1 MMANCRKGVRMN
13 FVCGNIPCCQRSQF
27 NDLFNVNRHKGRKC
41 CHRKHIISLFIDWS
55 LFCYYKSAQYSECEM
70 NPSSLLLCMCG
81 GIKIELLRFQL
92 NQSGHS
98 EYDSEYV
105 DIEGDDEII
114 QGGMVRSRSLSI
126 CRVQFVKGKWKN
138 NLNVYGSLMT
148 VLLSKWLAY
157 WANIY
162 QIIWAM
168 ISFIRVPV

>member
-1 MMANCRKGVRMN
+1 METFLVVKEVSLMTYLMWIDTKAESAATVNILHVSLYLLIGHY
-13 FVCGNIPCCQRSQF
+13 FV
-27 NDLFNVNRHKGRKC
+27 
-41 CHRKHIISLFIDWS
+41 SLFVKISPVFWI
-55 LFCYYKSAQYSECEM
+55 

-157 WANIY
+157 WANVY

>member
-1 MMANCRKGVRMN
+1 METFLVVKEVSLMTYLMWIDTKAESAATVNILSLYLLIGHY
-13 FVCGNIPCCQRSQF
+13 FVSLFVKISPVFWMWDESQF
-27 NDLFNVNRHKGRKC
+27 F
-41 CHRKHIISLFIDWS
+41 IIVYVWRYKDW
-55 LFCYYKSAQYSECEM
+55 AVT
-70 NPSSLLLCMCG
+70 
-81 GIKIELLRFQL
+81 FQL

-105 DIEGDDEII
+105 DIEGDDEIT

-157 WANIY
+157 WANVY